1 MTDIWLWG
9 VVTEDHKLIVD
20 VPDDVPPGLVYLKI
34 RIPPSSEIDA
44 DNPARAAAR
53 AKLAAVGL
61 LSSTHELPL
70 GTRIPTD
77 AKVEAAGELPPGA
90 RPSEELINEDREERF

>member
-1 MTDIWLWG
+1 MTDIWLSG

-20 VPDDVPPGLVYLKI
+20 VPDDVPPGRVDVMI
-34 RIPPSSEIDA
+34 QSAPA
-44 DNPARAAAR
+44 DETLPANPAREAAR
-53 AKLAAVGL
+53 AKLAAGGL

-77 AKVEAAGELPPGA
+77 AEVEAAGKLPPGA